1 MTSFAEVFAGV
12 YATVAAHAQHQDAGD
27 ADGIAALYT
36 PDAVLEVPGMG
47 VYQGADVIRA
57 AFADWKPKGL
67 QRHMPVNIVI
77 TDWDDERARAT
88 TDVVFLAQGDAGWSV
103 QIVARYH
110 DEFRPADG
118 KWLLSRRADEYIGF
132 EVPSGA
138 AAVDAP
144 EDAS

>member
-1 MTSFAEVFAGV
+1 MTTYAEVFAGV

-27 ADGIAALYT
+27 TDAIMALYT

-57 AFADWKPKGL
+57 SWDDWKPKGL

-77 TDWDDERARAT
+77 TDWDDREARAT
-88 TDVVFLAQGDAGWSV
+88 TDVVFLAQGDKGWSV

-110 DEFRPADG
+110 DVFRQVGG
-118 KWLLSRRADEYIGF
+118 KWLLSRRADEYVGW
-132 EVPSGA
+132 EPPS
-138 AAVDAP
+138 
-144 EDAS
+144 